1 MIGLDHGSLGP
12 DPTAPS
18 QPDRGDEIVKIQSH
32 GNCPLSTKRVAA
44 VRRSQSLC
52 ACSRRRGGCRTA
64 KRERGMACQHHNS
77 ALQQSPT
84 WSIYVSA
91 AKREQDM
98 AWHGPIPRRAGHGGK
113 CQCEAGSKGR
123 HAGASTAGG
132 AIACACSHGR
142 VRSAVPQRI
151 AADEL
156 SAEQLWAVAAIA
168 IGATSV
174 RSAAEVLHAHRCCTT
189 SAFSAPFYAVSVPLE
204 RRSGALVLFSSSSTR
219 FSALSSSCLL

>member
-1 MIGLDHGSLGP
+1 MAIAHSL
-12 DPTAPS
+12 
-18 QPDRGDEIVKIQSH
+18 
-32 GNCPLSTKRVAA
+32 L
-44 VRRSQSLC
+44 
-52 ACSRRRGGCRTA
+52 
-64 KRERGMACQHHNS
+64 S
-77 ALQQSPT
+77 ALLRYDVLRACAHVVDAAADVERRNESEAWHVNTITARCNRAQRGPT
-84 WSIYVSA
+84 QYVSA

-98 AWHGPIPRRAGHGGK
+98 AWHGPIPRRAGHGGE
-113 CQCEAGSKGR
+113 CQCEAGSTGR

-142 VRSAVPQRI
+142 VRSAAPQRI
-151 AADEL
+151 AADGRTVSRAL
-156 SAEQLWAVAAIA
+156 PRLWAVAAIA

-174 RSAAEVLHAHRCCTT
+174 RSAAEVLHACRCCTT